1 MQKDDGPATEKDALQ
16 SGRELVGAGYALYG
30 SATMI
35 VLSIGNGVNGFMLDP
50 VSTCSESLHQKA
62 ISTGISFH
70 SFRFMDI
77 FYFNSQTLRKAV
89 KRNGKQNS
97 LMRIFDA

>member
-50 VSTCSESLHQKA
+50 VSTIPKVQWAA
-62 ISTGISFH
+62 ITS
-70 SFRFMDI
+70 
-77 FYFNSQTLRKAV
+77 FYFWSQKLYKNYV
-89 KRNGKQNS
+89 IKENKFF
-97 LMRIFDA
+97 LK